1 MIHFRSICR
10 TLAFAAAAAVSAST
24 LHAQGDGPPPGPP
37 PGDMQSGPDQGP
49 GVDRQLKRLT
59 KMLALTED
67 QQGQIRPILLNE
79 HQQMKAL
86 FDQARNSAKSDGA
99 DAGGPPSQE
108 AMTTLRTQMKLIRE
122 ASSTKIAAL
131 LTETQQAK
139 FFAWLEKQKQREAQ
153 QGDDMPPPPPD
164 GEGGPPPGGGG
175 PPGV

>member
-1 MIHFRSICR
+1 MIHFRTISR
-10 TLAFAAAAAVSAST
+10 ALALAAAAAVFAST
-24 LHAQGDGPPPGPP
+24 LHAQADGPPPGPP

-59 KMLALTED
+59 KMLTLTAD
-67 QQGQIRPILLNE
+67 QQAQIKPILVYE
-79 HQQMKAL
+79 QQQIKTL
-86 FDQARNSAKSDGA
+86 FDEARSSAKSDGA

-108 AMTTLRTQMKLIRE
+108 VMTAQRTQMKLIRE
-122 ASSTKIAAL
+122 ASNTKIAAL
-131 LTETQQAK
+131 LTEPQRAK
-139 FFAWLEKQKQREAQ
+139 FSTWLEKQKQREAQ